1 MKHFLG
7 FMILAAQKSYPQPA
21 DVFLADSVE

>member
-7 FMILAAQKSYPQPA
+7 FVISAAKKSYPQPA